1 MPPKKQVA
9 PKNTQESCHRDGK
22 DLNEKTG
29 RCVKKCG
36 PLQVRDRETGKCAKP
51 VRARQSPAA
60 VPRAKSA
67 KRTRA
72 DVPRAKSAKTARAP
86 KNTQE
91 SCDRDGKDLNVKTG
105 RCVKKCG
112 PLQVRD
118 RETGK
123 CAKPVASG
131 TKKARKTKAKTQT
144 PEPASLSFDNYQ
156 PVVPPAQFRPKINP
170 PPTVKRSLQEQIT
183 SNEVQFRPNI
193 NPPSTVK
200 RSLQEQIT
208 SNEVQFRPKINP
220 PSTVKRSL
228 QEQITTNEIDKTKSL
243 LDFVKKHSTKV
254 NDDKIKT
261 KMDNILKEFRS
272 KRRDLDEDD
281 VKRLEERSKQL
292 SDEMKKL
299 DSLIDEN
306 VANNVIINKQE
317 KVAEKIDNFEDEVEQ
332 LPSWRS
338 PQIEL
343 SPSSSPKFNGIFTR
357 KSRRPQPYQQFK
369 VPSKKQIL
377 LLKDKSASAPS
388 FTTAKSSRSSS
399 SSYKTPQGSRTRKS
413 PRIVK
418 LNSPQVK
425 YVMNF
430 TKRKL
435 QRDDFNKNLAKQ
447 IEQQRQRMMTK
458 RSLQQQITT
467 EEIDETEKNLKI
479 RMENIHKELRSKIN
493 NKDLNKNEA
502 EQLQKRVKNI
512 SAEIKELDDLMA
524 TNVANGDIAEKQ
536 ENVADEIDKL
546 ESKVEQKS
554 PSPQRFK
561 SKHRSAYS
569 RKSRPPQPYGKAK
582 DQLLLG
588 YEPSNKQLV
597 EQYGLKS
604 HEKRPRDKGN
614 SPELSPSS
622 TPESPSN
629 TMMDFFTG
637 NWK

>member
-1 MPPKKQVA
+1 MPPKKQAA

-51 VRARQSPAA
+51 VKVRESPAA
-60 VPRAKSA
+60 VPRAKSV

-72 DVPRAKSAKTARAP
+72 DVPRAKSAKAP

-91 SCDRDGKDLNVKTG
+91 SCHRDGKDLNEKTG

-131 TKKARKTKAKTQT
+131 TKKARKTRAKTPT

-156 PVVPPAQFRPKINP
+156 PVVPPAQFRPKINSP
-170 PPTVKRSLQEQIT
+170 STVKRSLQEQIT
-183 SNEVQFRPNI
+183 SNEVQFRPKI

-261 KMDNILKEFRS
+261 KMDHILKEFRS
-272 KRRDLDEDD
+272 KIKDLDEDD
-281 VKRLEERSKQL
+281 VKRLEEQSNQL

-317 KVAEKIDNFEDEVEQ
+317 KVAEKIDKFEDEVEQ

-338 PQIEL
+338 PSIEL
-343 SPSSSPKFNGIFTR
+343 SPSSSPNFNGIFTR

-377 LLKDKSASAPS
+377 LLKDKSASPQ
-388 FTTAKSSRSSS
+388 TRKKSRSPQPYEQNF
-399 SSYKTPQGSRTRKS
+399 YKPPKS
-413 PRIVK
+413 PLRLGYK
-418 LNSPQVK
+418 YPSP
-425 YVMNF
+425 
-430 TKRKL
+430 
-435 QRDDFNKNLAKQ
+435 
-447 IEQQRQRMMTK
+447 
-458 RSLQQQITT
+458 QITT

-479 RMENIHKELRSKIN
+479 RMENIHKELRLKIN

-604 HEKRPRDKGN
+604 HEKIPRDKGN